1 MTLGLKG
8 LMKIKKTN
16 SQLHVDYNI
25 YKGPSQV
32 ENLTI
37 ILPRSLKTIQDPSK
51 ILARFKSAIL
61 QDPAGSCKIL

>member
-32 ENLTI
+32 ETENLTI
-37 ILPRSLKTIQDPSK
+37 ILPRSLEIMHD
-51 ILARFKSAIL
+51 
-61 QDPAGSCKIL
+61 